1 MTPRSFRQL
10 SFLALTLSLGCQG
23 AIGET
28 GPEGSILPP
37 IEGEAGDPTGVVGNR
52 RLSPIEVQSTVSDL
66 WSELGITLDDA
77 LSAPPLADVDTHHQ
91 FSNTRASGNLTFQQV
106 RDLMNWAEALSEAAT
121 QDIDSLLGCTPST
134 AFDECA
140 QTFSET
146 LGRLAFRRPTVA
158 GDIALFEG
166 AFVAVTTEGEARDG
180 VRALIEMALLA
191 PEFWYLSAAVDES
204 GRLDAHAIA
213 AQLSYG
219 LWGTMPD
226 ATLRE
231 RAEGGALA
239 DPTSVRAEAERML
252 DDPRAGSTVR
262 RFHREWLDLATISEL
277 DKDPAI
283 YPDFNA
289 ETAADLGTEY
299 DAFVERSVLE
309 DASIGDLF
317 SSRQAYVNARLEGL
331 YGLSPESSG
340 NDDWRWRELGPER
353 AGVLTRPL
361 FLASTAGRGESAL
374 ILRGVAVIE
383 HLLCTVLIAPANAT
397 EESVEIPVGATSGKL
412 AGVENRASKAGCRSC
427 HNTIDPIGV
436 SFEAFDAVGAYRE
449 EYPDTIAIDQS
460 GTLAAS
466 GFLAETIDYANA
478 AELNMGLSRA
488 VDVQECYASKWMEHL
503 TGETPNAAQRF
514 ELGRIAST
522 PDISIREL
530 IVEVLV
536 SPMFLERLPEME
548 ESP

>member
-1 MTPRSFRQL
+1 MPRSFRRQFPL
-10 SFLALTLSLGCQG
+10 LALTLFFGCQG

-37 IEGEAGDPTGVVGNR
+37 VEGEAGDPTGVAGIR
-52 RLSPIEVQSTVSDL
+52 RLSPIEVRSTVRDL
-66 WSELGITLDDA
+66 LSELGVTADET

-91 FSNTRASGNLTFQQV
+91 FSNARESGNLTFQQV
-106 RDLMNWAEALSEAAT
+106 RDLMNWAEAISVAAT
-121 QDIDSLLGCTPST
+121 EDTDALLGCSPST
-134 AFDECA
+134 DFDECA
-140 QTFSET
+140 RTFSEA
-146 LGRLAFRRPTVA
+146 LGRLAFRRPTDVDDM
-158 GDIALFEG
+158 GRFET
-166 AFVAVTTEGEARDG
+166 AFVAVTAEGEPRDG
-180 VRALIEMALLA
+180 VRALIELALLA
-191 PEFWYLSAAVDES
+191 PEFWYLSAAVDET
-204 GRLDAHAIA
+204 GRLDPHAIA
-213 AQLSYG
+213 SQLSYG

-231 RAEGGALA
+231 RAEGGFLSDA
-239 DPTSVRAEAERML
+239 TNVRAEAERML
-252 DDPRAGSTVR
+252 DDPRAGQTVR
-262 RFHREWLDLATISEL
+262 RFHREWLDLATVSEL

-283 YPDFNA
+283 YPDFSV
-289 ETAADLGTEY
+289 ETAVDLGTEY

-309 DASIGDLF
+309 DAGIGELF
-317 SSRQAYVNARLEGL
+317 SSRQAYVNARLERL
-331 YGLSPESSG
+331 YGLTPESNG
-340 NDDWRWRELGPER
+340 NDDWHWRELGPER

-436 SFEAFDAVGAYRE
+436 AFEVYDAVGAFRE
-449 EYPDTIAIDQS
+449 EYPDTIAIEQA
-460 GTLAAS
+460 GTLPAS

-478 AELNMGLSRA
+478 AELNVGLSQA

-503 TGETPNAAQRF
+503 TGQTPNAAQRF

>member
-1 MTPRSFRQL
+1 MTPRSYRRLL
-10 SFLALTLSLGCQG
+10 SLLALTLSFGCQG

-28 GPEGSILPP
+28 GPPGSILPP
-37 IEGEAGDPTGVVGNR
+37 IEGEAGDPTGVVGIR
-52 RLSPIEVQSTVSDL
+52 RLSPIEVHNTVMDL
-66 WSELGITLDDA
+66 GAELGVTLDV
-77 LSAPPLADVDTHHQ
+77 SAPPLPDVDTHHQ
-91 FSNTRASGNLTFQQV
+91 FSNTRASGNLTFEQV
-106 RDLMNWAEALSEAAT
+106 RDLMNWAEAISEAAT
-121 QDIDSLLGCTPST
+121 QDTDSLLGCAPST
-134 AFDECA
+134 NFDECPRA
-140 QTFSET
+140 FSET
-146 LGRLAFRRPTVA
+146 LGRLAFRRPTNA
-158 GDIALFEG
+158 EDIALFES
-166 AFVAVTTEGEARDG
+166 AFVAVTAEGEARDG
-180 VRALIEMALLA
+180 VRAMIELALLS
-191 PEFWYLSAAVDES
+191 PEFWYLSAAVDEG

-226 ATLRE
+226 AALRG
-231 RAEGGALA
+231 RAEEGGLG

-252 DDPRAGSTVR
+252 DDPRAASTVH
-262 RFHREWLDLATISEL
+262 RFHREWLDLATIAEL

-283 YPDFNA
+283 YPDFDA
-289 ETAADLGTEY
+289 DTAADLGTEY

-309 DASIGDLF
+309 DATIGDLF
-317 SSRQAYVNARLEGL
+317 SSRQAYVNARLERL
-331 YGLSPESSG
+331 YGLIPESSG
-340 NDDWRWRELGPER
+340 DDDWRWRELGPER

-412 AGVENRASKAGCRSC
+412 AGVENRASKSGCRNC
-427 HNTIDPIGV
+427 HTTIDPIGV
-436 SFEAFDAVGAYRE
+436 TFESFDAIGAYRE
-449 EYPDTIAIDQS
+449 EYPDAVAIEQS
-460 GTLAAS
+460 GSLGAS

-478 AELNMGLSRA
+478 AELNIGLSQA
-488 VDVQECYASKWMEHL
+488 ADVQECYASKWMEHL
-503 TGETPNAAQRF
+503 TGQTPNAAQRF

-522 PDISIREL
+522 PDISIRQL